1 MARSIAA
8 GAFRRSDRTIMIA
21 AVVLAAIAA
30 VLVFV
35 AANSGGSSSTAKTV
49 TPAAGTLAVVTALSD
64 ISANT
69 TITADMVQ
77 VTTLPAAAVL
87 TGAYT
92 GTDGLVGLTTRYP
105 LLAGE
110 QVTPNKVGESVKDD
124 KSLALVVPPG
134 QRAISIPT
142 KEESIVGGLILPGDL
157 VDIIAV
163 FTAQDTGV
171 AKSLTLV
178 QNVEVLAV
186 GQKAEEA
193 IARPIGTPAA
203 TGAATGSYGQTPQDA
218 KAQPNASTVTLSV
231 TPAQAQ
237 LLALTTQDATLVVT
251 LRARGDNAN
260 PDTGETNLAPYQA
273 AADTTTQQ

>member
-1 MARSIAA
+1 
-8 GAFRRSDRTIMIA
+8 MIA

-30 VLVFV
+30 VLVFI
-35 AANSGGSSSTAKTV
+35 AANSGGGSSTTKTV
-49 TPAAGTLAVVTALSD
+49 TPAAGSLTVVTAVTD

-69 TITADMVQ
+69 TITANMVQ

-87 TGAYT
+87 TGTYT

-134 QRAISIPT
+134 QRAISIPVN
-142 KEESIVGGLILPGDL
+142 EENLVGGLVLPGDL

-163 FTAQDTGV
+163 FDAQDTVVG
-171 AKSLTLV
+171 KSVTLV
-178 QNVEVLAV
+178 QNVEILAV

-193 IARPIGTPAA
+193 IARPIDTPAA
-203 TGAATGSYGQTPQDA
+203 TGASTGSYGQTPEDA
-218 KAQPNASTVTLSV
+218 KAQPDASTVTLSV

-237 LLALTTQDATLVVT
+237 LLALTAQDATLWLT

-260 PDTGETNLAPYQA
+260 TDTGESNLVPYQSA
-273 AADTTTQQ
+273 TDTTTQQ